1 MNEKTMRLWLDIG
14 GLDELYLD
22 ELEAEI
28 ALIAAKAKKKRKVTY
43 GAIVAT
49 AATLSAAV
57 AFVVLKPQLATDIAR
72 RATRRFR
79 PIPKAA

>member
-1 MNEKTMRLWLDIG
+1 MNEKTMRIWLDIG

-28 ALIAAKAKKKRKVTY
+28 AQIAARAKKRRKVRI
-43 GAIVAT
+43 GAIAAT

-57 AFVVLKPQLATDIAR
+57 AFVVLKQRHTAAKNFQLALSA
-72 RATRRFR
+72 
-79 PIPKAA
+79 